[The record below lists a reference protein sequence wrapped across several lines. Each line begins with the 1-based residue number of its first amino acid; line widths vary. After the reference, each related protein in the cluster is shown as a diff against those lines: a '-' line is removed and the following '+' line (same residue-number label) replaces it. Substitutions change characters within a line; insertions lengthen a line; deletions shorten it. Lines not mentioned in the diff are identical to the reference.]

1 MVVIY
6 VALLPNH
13 QFVNLWKVGCL
24 FQYCFNSLEKNTAS
38 LVKLFLTLCYTCYL
52 VYLVKAVCMQLQ
64 LQASVIVFTHCFVVT
79 YILATLRVKY
89 SILLLHAKQ
98 KKIDFKLKKV
108 PRAVVMPKNVSR
120 MSKAASLLLT
130 VKGNTHTEAF
140 FLQPQVSVHDFF

>member
-13 QFVNLWKVGCL
+13 QFVNLQKVGCL

-52 VYLVKAVCMQLQ
+52 VYLVEAVCMQLQ

-79 YILATLRVKY
+79 YILATLRVQY
-89 SILLLHAKQ
+89 TILLLHAKQ

-108 PRAVVMPKNVSR
+108 PG
-120 MSKAASLLLT
+120 LLLCLKCEQN
-130 VKGNTHTEAF
+130 VKGSFTAAYSEGKYTHSSILPAATGVCA
-140 FLQPQVSVHDFF
+140 